1 MPTST
6 EFQVNTYTAGV
17 QANPSVT
24 ALSNG
29 SFVATWNSTGQDSDD
44 SISIFAQ
51 MYNADGTTQGNE
63 FQVNTYTTYY
73 QDNPSVTALNN
84 GGFVVIWDSYGQ
96 DSDGSNGVYAQMYN
110 ADGTTQGS
118 EFQVN
123 TYTTGSQGNPSITAL
138 TNGGFVVTW
147 ESSAQDGDAS
157 GIYAQMY
164 DADGIP
170 LSADGSPLG
179 STTLTIDL
187 PDNTGTIG
195 GSEGVDT
202 LAVSHNFAD
211 MTTGINTDD
220 NGNVTVIITDV
231 NGNTTTI
238 TDVEN
243 FNFSDQSF
251 DTAGLHAN
259 TEVRDLFYEM
269 VLNDAG
275 TAYDQVYVMPELFL
289 FPGNPALEA
298 LYDYSYV
305 MPTDNTVGDIIVG
318 SSGNDFIN
326 GMGGGDGI
334 IAGDGNDVI
343 DGGLGSNFLTGGNG
357 DDVFFADGR
366 GAHVAGWTREDDEV
380 WTTVTDFN
388 NGNSQATIWGY
399 IDGTSTYTW
408 EANQGA
414 AGWEGITLRAD
425 LDGNG
430 VVDTSFTFTGIDNQS
445 ELTLTT
451 NVVGDLGYILVS

>member
-1 MPTST
+1 MTLSFSGSMTTVGGETLENVDIDVIFDSNENPVSMTGT
-6 EFQVNTYTAGV
+6 ATLNGNQVVFEHSIIADTFA
-17 QANPSVT
+17 
-24 ALSNG
+24 
-29 SFVATWNSTGQDSDD
+29 NSTVG
-44 SISIFAQ
+44 I
-51 MYNADGTTQGNE
+51 TT
-63 FQVNTYTTYY
+63 
-73 QDNPSVTALNN
+73 D
-84 GGFVVIWDSYGQ
+84 
-96 DSDGSNGVYAQMYN
+96 
-110 ADGTTQGS
+110 
-118 EFQVN
+118 
-123 TYTTGSQGNPSITAL
+123 
-138 TNGGFVVTW
+138 TNG
-147 ESSAQDGDAS
+147 
-157 GIYAQMY
+157 
-164 DADGIP
+164 
-170 LSADGSPLG
+170 
-179 STTLTIDL
+179 
-187 PDNTGTIG
+187 
-195 GSEGVDT
+195 DT
-202 LAVSHNFAD
+202 
-211 MTTGINTDD
+211 
-220 NGNVTVIITDV
+220 TVIVTDT

-243 FNFSDQSF
+243 FNFSDQNF

-259 TEVRDLFYEM
+259 TEVRDLFYQM